1 MVSKFYTE
9 LGKAIQKARE
19 DAKMTQQMAANRL
32 GVSRSALANWEQGR
46 RNIYIEQFVKLCEI
60 YSVNPDTILLDLR
73 KYLYSK

>member
-1 MVSKFYTE
+1 
-9 LGKAIQKARE
+9 
-19 DAKMTQQMAANRL
+19 MTQQMAANRL